1 MKKQTKAT
9 LIALAIA
16 GVAATSHAAA
26 YNNDLIIGFSSTTG
40 NDLLYDLGSFGSLTP
55 GKTWDLSSLLGS
67 YNLST
72 VNWGVIGNT
81 SVNGGNRTIYTTFN
95 GTPAT
100 VGAGTGSGINT
111 ATLSL
116 YNNNFT
122 TAGAGQ
128 FAQVSATDDNS
139 WNHQTINPTTDSDYV
154 TAYENPNR
162 GGTGAINFYSAKANS
177 TDPVQDQFFT
187 LDSSGIVT
195 FGTAAVPEPSTYG
208 LFAGAGLLA
217 VCLRNQFRRKQ
228 A

>member
-16 GVAATSHAAA
+16 GATAASQAAS

-40 NDLLYDLGSFGSLTP
+40 NDVLYDLGSFGSLNS
-55 GKTWDLSSLLGS
+55 GETWNLSSLLSG

-72 VNWGVIGNT
+72 VNWGVVGNSSGTTT
-81 SVNGGNRTIYTTFN
+81 SRILYTTF
-95 GTPAT
+95 GSTPANA
-100 VGAGTGSGINT
+100 GASRGNSINN
-111 ATLSL
+111 SDISM
-116 YNNNFT
+116 YGNFA

-128 FAQVSATDDNS
+128 SASVDSTTDNS
-139 WNHQTINPTTDSDYV
+139 WNRQTINPTLLTQYQN
-154 TAYENPNR
+154 AWENPNQV
-162 GGTGAINFYSAKANS
+162 GAGSISFWSVQANNTEGALDGTFSLDNS
-177 TDPVQDQFFT
+177 GV
-187 LDSSGIVT
+187 VT
-195 FGTAAVPEPSTYG
+195 FTAVPEPSTYG